1 MLFVDELHP
10 GAGDLKRI
18 TEALIVLPGHLFLE
32 MDVLLIKESK
42 KPL

>member
-1 MLFVDELHP
+1 MNFTQEL
-10 GAGDLKRI
+10 GSQENNRI
-18 TEALIVLPGHLFLE
+18 TEALLVLPGHLFLE